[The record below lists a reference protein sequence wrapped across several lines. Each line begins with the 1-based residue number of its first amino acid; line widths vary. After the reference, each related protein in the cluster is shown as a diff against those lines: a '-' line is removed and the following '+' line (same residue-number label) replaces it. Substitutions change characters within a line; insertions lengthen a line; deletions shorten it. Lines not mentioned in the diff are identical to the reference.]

1 MAVVMMPAL
10 SPTMTEGKLA
20 RWLVKEGD
28 EVRAGDVIAE
38 IETDKAL
45 MEIEAVD
52 DGKVAKLAV
61 AEGSEGVAVG
71 TPIAE
76 ILAEGE
82 EASKADKPAPQVSE
96 THPKEVSEKPTPPA
110 PKKEQPTPQ
119 EKSERIVASPLAK
132 RIAKEKGVDLAKIKG
147 SGPKGRIVKAD
158 IIATSPSMQASST
171 GERSS
176 LVENSSMR
184 MMIAE
189 RLQQS
194 MQNAP
199 HFYINADIE
208 IDALLAARK
217 SLNAAAPEGVKVSVN
232 DMIVKIVAL
241 TLMQHPQVNA
251 SWEDKHTRLH
261 AHADVAI
268 AVAIEGGL
276 ITPILMEAETKGLY
290 EIATQTGELIN
301 KAKEGKLQP
310 EEYVGGSFTI
320 SNLGMFGVKSFTAVI
335 NPPHSAILAIG
346 AGEERPIVREG
357 NIEIATIMT
366 VTLSCDHRVVDGA
379 EGARWLATFKRF
391 MENPVLALG

>member
-158 IIATSPSMQASST
+158 IIATSPSVQASST

-217 SLNAAAPEGVKVSVN
+217 SLNAAAPDGVKVSVN
-232 DMIVKIVAL
+232 DMIVKIAAL

-251 SWEDKHTRLH
+251 SWEDKHTRFH

-276 ITPILMEAETKGLY
+276 ITPIVTEAENKGLY
-290 EIATQTGELIN
+290 AIANETGGLIN

>member
-52 DGKVAKLAV
+52 DGKVVKLAV

-82 EASKADKPAPQVSE
+82 EASKAEKPAPPPS
-96 THPKEVSEKPTPPA
+96 KEVSEKPA
-110 PKKEQPTPQ
+110 PKKEQPKPAPQ
-119 EKSERIVASPLAK
+119 EKSERIIASPLAK
-132 RIAKEKGVDLAKIKG
+132 RIAKEKGVDLGKVKG

-158 IIATSPSMQASST
+158 IIATSPSVQASST

-176 LVENSSMR
+176 LVANSSMR

-194 MQNAP
+194 MQEAP

-232 DMIVKIVAL
+232 DMIVKIAAL

-276 ITPILMEAETKGLY
+276 ITPIVTEAENKGLY
-290 EIATQTGELIN
+290 AIASETGELIN

-346 AGEERPIVREG
+346 AGEERAIVREG
-357 NIEIATIMT
+357 KVEVATVMT

-379 EGARWLATFKRF
+379 EGAKWLATFKRF

>member
-52 DGKVAKLAV
+52 DGKVVKLAV

-82 EASKADKPAPQVSE
+82 EASKVDTPAPQVSE
-96 THPKEVSEKPTPPA
+96 TPPKEVSDKPA

-158 IIATSPSMQASST
+158 IIATSPSVQASST

-232 DMIVKIVAL
+232 DMIVKIAAL

-251 SWEDKHTRLH
+251 SWEDKHTRFH
-261 AHADVAI
+261 NHADVAI

-276 ITPILMEAETKGLY
+276 ITPILTEAENKGLY
-290 EIATQTGELIN
+290 AIASETGELIN
-301 KAKEGKLQP
+301 RAKEGKLQP

-346 AGEERPIVREG
+346 AGEERAIVREG
-357 NIEIATIMT
+357 NIEVATVMT

-379 EGARWLATFKRF
+379 EGAKWLATFKRF